1 MSLSDRY
8 SLTIPLLI
16 SLFLHG
22 FVLAIGEWV
31 GGEEGGGTPSR
42 QPLRAEYRAPQKE
55 EKAPPKEVEEKKD
68 RPGNT
73 ISLETSDP
81 KYRPYFQMLRKKIAR
96 HWEDPAVVPSEP
108 SKGSLL
114 MEFSLEREGELRDA
128 SVVRSSGV
136 RGFDFA
142 AVEAVK
148 KAAPFDPFPG
158 EIKEKELT
166 IRALFVYE

>member
-1 MSLSDRY
+1 MSLFDKY

-31 GGEEGGGTPSR
+31 GGEEGGSTPSR

-55 EKAPPKEVEEKKD
+55 EKAPPQEVEKKKE

-81 KYRPYFQMLRKKIAR
+81 KYRPYFQVLREKIAQN
-96 HWEDPAVVPSEP
+96 WEEPEVSPSEP

-114 MEFSLEREGELRDA
+114 MEFTLEREGELRVA

-136 RGFDFA
+136 RGLDFA

-148 KAAPFDPFPG
+148 KAAPFDPFPRK
-158 EIKEKELT
+158 IKDKVLT